1 MTTKSRLVC
10 SALLLVACSFNAHAA
25 ETGVTDSEI
34 RIGQFAAQTGPAAEL
49 GKRMQLGIL
58 ADFSAVNTEITAAC
72 PYQTSGGHDES
83 AQDDGSGKWVT
94 SDRGN
99 ITPMAAPKK

>member
-1 MTTKSRLVC
+1 MSTKFWQIVST
-10 SALLLVACSFNAHAA
+10 LLLGALSLQTHSA
-25 ETGVTDSEI
+25 EVGVTDTEI

-58 ADFSAVNTEITAAC
+58 AHFSAVNAEITAAC